1 MSVSCVYLQ
10 MPEAARAVTDGSV
23 FENELEETADFS
35 VGKSVL
41 TPFLYGRFQTG
52 LHISAPFFHHEFLMA
67 AAMKL
72 PLPWTVTTNP
82 SSSSRS

>member
-52 LHISAPFFHHEFLMA
+52 LHISAPFFHHEFLIGCGDEA
-67 AAMKL
+67 ALAVDGDAAVL
-72 PLPWTVTTNP
+72 
-82 SSSSRS
+82 